1 MVYINLIL
9 KYWHDLNLN
18 HIYVLL
24 HMLNT
29 ARSVNFIAFED
40 RSKVWTMSCTEV
52 LFHTFIWCWSFHFT
66 SIWLFNSKTR
76 ELRRDPHPSPSF
88 LICFFPLNCCK
99 GSAKIN
105 TSMSKN
111 WKWSSESNY
120 YKRSYYL
127 DSYLSFSTFVKG
139 FKNNHGVGMLPPPT
153 RRNPSYNWLSM
164 LGHASIHLFIS
175 NDQKNFYIC
184 QTRPILNLI
193 STAYWTLFIS
203 ILMKMYN
210 VVWK

>member
-29 ARSVNFIAFED
+29 ARSVNFIVFED

-120 YKRSYYL
+120 YKNL
-127 DSYLSFSTFVKG
+127 ITWIVTFPFLLLWKDSKS
-139 FKNNHGVGMLPPPT
+139 HGVGMLPPPT

-203 ILMKMYN
+203 ILMKMY

>member
-29 ARSVNFIAFED
+29 ARSVNFIVFED

-120 YKRSYYL
+120 YK
-127 DSYLSFSTFVKG
+127 
-139 FKNNHGVGMLPPPT
+139 
-153 RRNPSYNWLSM
+153 
-164 LGHASIHLFIS
+164 
-175 NDQKNFYIC
+175 
-184 QTRPILNLI
+184 NLI
-193 STAYWTLFIS
+193 TWIVTFPFLLLWKDSKTVMELGCCLPQLGETLAITDLACLGMPQYTYLFQMTKKTS
-203 ILMKMYN
+203 IYVKQGLF
-210 VVWK
+210 